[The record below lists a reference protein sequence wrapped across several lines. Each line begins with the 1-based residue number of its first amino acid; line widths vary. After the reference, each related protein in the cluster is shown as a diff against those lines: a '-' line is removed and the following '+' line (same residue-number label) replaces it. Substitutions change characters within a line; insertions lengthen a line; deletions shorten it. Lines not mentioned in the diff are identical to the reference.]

1 LSASFNLNP
10 TPTLYLFPTLL
21 SDEAESNWLAV
32 RQFELMDA
40 VNIWFVE
47 NERSA
52 RRFLRKTGYRKDFDT
67 LPMRVLDKNT
77 ESNALKLYIKELST
91 LGIGAILSEAGC
103 PGIADPGAALVSE
116 AQKQGID
123 VVALSGPSSIL
134 LTLMASGLNGQHF
147 TFHGYLPI
155 KPDER
160 LKKIKALDAEVQK
173 NGSAQIFIETPY
185 RNNALLNDLT
195 ANCNSEH
202 ILCIGKD
209 LTANQ
214 GWTRSKKI
222 KDWSISAPDLHKI
235 PAVFILGKNVYHI

>member
-10 TPTLYLFPTLL
+10 SPTLYLFPTLL
-21 SDEAESNWLAV
+21 SEEAENNWLAA
-32 RQFELMDA
+32 RQFELLDA

-52 RRFLRKTGYRKDFDT
+52 RRFLRKIGYRKDFDT

-77 ESNALKLYIKELST
+77 EPNALKGYIKELT
-91 LGIGAILSEAGC
+91 ALGKGAILSEAGC
-103 PGIADPGAALVSE
+103 PGIADPGAALVAE

-134 LTLMASGLNGQHF
+134 LTLMASGLNGQQF

-160 LKKIKALDAEVQK
+160 IKKIKALDAEIQK
-173 NGSAQIFIETPY
+173 SGAAQLFIETPY
-185 RNNALLNDLT
+185 RNNALLNDLL
-195 ANCNSEH
+195 AHCNTEH
-202 ILCIGKD
+202 MLCIGKD
-209 LTANQ
+209 LTTQ
-214 GWTRSKKI
+214 MGWTKSKKI
-222 KDWSISAPDLHKI
+222 KDWKLEAPDLHKI
-235 PAVFILGKNVYHI
+235 PAVFILGK